1 MRSSE
6 ECDPP
11 VRCLWKMKME
21 SHRHS
26 YHCSCKDLR
35 VYPREC
41 NKVNKSFLYVLSNV
55 LWYYTHLSIICVNY
69 DPGTHMRCIWFCSE
83 KRVWHESKGKEPW
96 GIHAYIPHQIPKRKV
111 SKPPQENRQGLRKS
125 PKGENGR
132 DTIKPSGIMSNHLC
146 IPWRFIQG
154 LACLLIIHPSLKISP
169 WSSQASPRNSKGKEE
184 DVGVLDRQPTKG
196 STRSR
201 WMWPCRD
208 R

>member
-1 MRSSE
+1 MILHSFVYHMCNIRSWHTYE
-6 ECDPP
+6 MH
-11 VRCLWKMKME
+11 L
-21 SHRHS
+21 
-26 YHCSCKDLR
+26 
-35 VYPREC
+35 
-41 NKVNKSFLYVLSNV
+41 VLFGKTGV
-55 LWYYTHLSIICVNY
+55 TWI
-69 DPGTHMRCIWFCSE
+69 
-83 KRVWHESKGKEPW
+83 KGKRTMRDSC
-96 GIHAYIPHQIPKRKV
+96 IHPPPNPKEK
-111 SKPPQENRQGLRKS
+111 GLKTATRKS
-125 PKGENGR
+125 PRAPEITKRGKRERHNQAFR
-132 DTIKPSGIMSNHLC
+132 NHAESSC